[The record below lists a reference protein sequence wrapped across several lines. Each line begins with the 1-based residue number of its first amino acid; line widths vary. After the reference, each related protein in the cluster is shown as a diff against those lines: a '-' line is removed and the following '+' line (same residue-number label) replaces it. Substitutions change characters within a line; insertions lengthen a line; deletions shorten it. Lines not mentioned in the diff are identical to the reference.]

1 MPHGYIFF
9 VKNDDRSYI
18 DKHLMINKLSFKTSF
33 GWISAE
39 ENNNKIISISFGRI
53 KEIGSSKEL
62 KKLKKILNN
71 YFLGKNKKLQ
81 SNILMKGTKLQIKIW
96 KELQKIPYGQTKS
109 YGDIAKKINTSPRYV
124 GNVCGQNK
132 HLLLVPCHRVVRSD
146 GQLGGFSGLGGLKLK
161 QRLLNLENSL
171 K

>member
-1 MPHGYIFF
+1 
-9 VKNDDRSYI
+9 
-18 DKHLMINKLSFKTSF
+18 MINKLSFKTSF

-109 YGDIAKKINTSPRYV
+109 YGDIAKKIKTSPRYV

-171 K
+171 T